1 MKTLKPIL
9 YFTTLF
15 GAVALLL
22 CPFLWAKSIAL
33 KGEPAPSFALND
45 TKGNHYDLDKLEG
58 NPLLILYFFDASSRT
73 SQEGLVNLD
82 HWVTQYKKADIIAWG
97 ITRSSA
103 SSIKDFIAQSNLTIP
118 ILWDQSNISDLYNAR
133 MVLPTVC
140 MIGPKRKVIH
150 FIQGGG
156 RSNQI
161 MLAKMA
167 EVQLQR
173 KQSDVAAKMGEA
185 LIEKDPENIT
195 AKAIVGHAQLRSG
208 SIKQAEDTFNSISS
222 DSTEGK
228 KLQQEGLSEVYLA
241 KGDFDKAWSTASKL
255 EQTDPESAAANV
267 SKAKVLI
274 NKGDHN
280 TAEKELAKGVEKEAT
295 FIFQQS
301 EAINKQGRL
310 VANRG
315 EAEKA
320 IDLYA
325 QAEEIDP
332 FNIEATSNKGLLLER
347 EGELNQALNAYRQVL
362 KVNRKDIYASVF
374 SKRVEAKLDVENN
387 IEKKK
392 RMDALIKDLS
402 ARYKAKK
409 SDAQESNADEWTS
422 RPMVLSFI
430 NLKESGGLPD
440 RDGFVLV
447 LADQLSEFLNASGR
461 IKVVDRRMMEAIIT
475 ELNLGSSDLAD
486 PQTALK
492 LGKLFAAKIIV
503 TGTVHYLPNETL
515 LSLRLLDTETSMVA
529 KAFTRQ
535 LDGNNN
541 LEKELGWVNK
551 EILKTIA
558 SKYPLQGYV
567 ADVKKDQIMI
577 NIGENQGVVLGAQ
590 FAVVEEGPPMVY
602 KGKTL
607 KGASKKIA
615 LLKVVQVEPEFSMVQ
630 IVSKEG
636 TVDKDDKITETMAK
650 L

>member
-1 MKTLKPIL
+1 
-9 YFTTLF
+9 
-15 GAVALLL
+15 
-22 CPFLWAKSIAL
+22 
-33 KGEPAPSFALND
+33 
-45 TKGNHYDLDKLEG
+45 
-58 NPLLILYFFDASSRT
+58 
-73 SQEGLVNLD
+73 
-82 HWVTQYKKADIIAWG
+82 
-97 ITRSSA
+97 
-103 SSIKDFIAQSNLTIP
+103 
-118 ILWDQSNISDLYNAR
+118 
-133 MVLPTVC
+133 
-140 MIGPKRKVIH
+140 
-150 FIQGGG
+150 
-156 RSNQI
+156 
-161 MLAKMA
+161 
-167 EVQLQR
+167 
-173 KQSDVAAKMGEA
+173 MGEA